1 MDTLFPKVLQA
12 VAGEDFTVYLYFNDG
27 SVRLYDAKPL
37 LALGGV
43 FAPLQDET
51 FFQKPPDRPERY
63 RSMGCER

>member
-12 VAGEDFTVYLYFNDG
+12 VAGKDFTVYLYFNDG

-43 FAPLQDET
+43 F
-51 FFQKPPDRPERY
+51 QKPPDRPERY